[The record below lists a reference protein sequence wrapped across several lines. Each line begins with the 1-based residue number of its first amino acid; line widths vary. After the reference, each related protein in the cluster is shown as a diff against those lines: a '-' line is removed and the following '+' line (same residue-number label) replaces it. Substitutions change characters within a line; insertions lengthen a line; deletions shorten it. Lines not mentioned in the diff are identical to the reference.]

1 MFRAR
6 ALMHAKAVFT
16 AVHTSVRLFMF
27 GASLPSSSA
36 TWRMAK
42 SQSGCLSFGSLLT
55 KQLRQ
60 SATRHRLVG
69 RPSIGGQRV
78 ETALQRSASIRQNLW
93 KSNQGSAAMHRPS
106 IIAKAQKACVFSP
119 ALAPVTCLTGRSSGR
134 QQGPRLRHCLGPC
147 WCPSVAALLAAPLN

>member
-16 AVHTSVRLFMF
+16 AVHASVRLFMF

-36 TWRMAK
+36 TWRAAT
-42 SQSGCLSFGSLLT
+42 SQSGCLSRGSLLT

-69 RPSIGGQRV
+69 RPSIGGLRV

-93 KSNQGSAAMHRPS
+93 KSNQGSKAMQRPRT
-106 IIAKAQKACVFSP
+106 IAKAQKGLLVLASLGTGHQPNWAFKRTPTWAKASPLSWPMLVPFSRC
-119 ALAPVTCLTGRSSGR
+119 APFG
-134 QQGPRLRHCLGPC
+134 
-147 WCPSVAALLAAPLN
+147 AA